1 MQPDS
6 MQPAAVQPTSMPV
19 LATPSIMLVR
29 PNQMGYL
36 TGAPSAFSTQGTQF
50 PCMSNPS
57 WEVSQR
63 EQMLQNQLL
72 QERQQFEA
80 WKARHAQPQ
89 VSQMQAPPIVPSGPT
104 FSEKVK
110 IDDDVEV
117 ISVRSASA
125 KRARPRDQATFN
137 ISKRARSSASTS
149 RRSLS
154 PRRDY
159 PRGTSTVTRPSQA
172 SPKHA

>member
-1 MQPDS
+1 
-6 MQPAAVQPTSMPV
+6 
-19 LATPSIMLVR
+19 
-29 PNQMGYL
+29 
-36 TGAPSAFSTQGTQF
+36 
-50 PCMSNPS
+50 
-57 WEVSQR
+57 
-63 EQMLQNQLL
+63 MLQNQLL

-89 VSQMQAPPIVPSGPT
+89 VSQMQASPIVPSGPT

-110 IDDDVEV
+110 IEDDVEV

-149 RRSLS
+149 CRYLS
-154 PRRDY
+154 PRSDY